1 HWASGAARETP
12 AGVRRGGS
20 ASPGEN
26 QESQRSRA
34 QRLAAKRQALCQR
47 APPREQ
53 RTSVAAKWVRKPGTK
68 TWTPR
73 WTRTSTGGNSRPVLI
88 RGETTNTALPWCWC
102 FGGWC
107 FPFGNR
113 MVAHQDHSWWATIV
127 GWCVGGVLLSHTPP
141 GAVPS
146 ALGSLA
152 SGFGMGP
159 RGPSPLSPPTT
170 LSPHT
175 PTRGWGSLLV
185 VL

>member
-1 HWASGAARETP
+1 LRVG
-12 AGVRRGGS
+12 RG
-20 ASPGEN
+20 
-26 QESQRSRA
+26 
-34 QRLAAKRQALCQR
+34 R
-47 APPREQ
+47 APVETRVPSSFE
-53 RTSVAAKWVRKPGTK
+53 AKP
-68 TWTPR
+68 P
-73 WTRTSTGGNSRPVLI
+73 TRLCLGVGGLV
-88 RGETTNTALPWCWC
+88 
-102 FGGWC
+102 GGV

-113 MVAHQDHSWWATIV
+113 VVAHQEGSWWATIV
-127 GWCVGGVLLSHTPP
+127 GWGVGGVLLSHTPP

-159 RGPSPLSPPTT
+159 GGPSPLSPPTT

>member
-1 HWASGAARETP
+1 MRSTVSTLLGTPHLHQLDGSKGTFLPLQEAKFPSSLPTVLEEGP
-12 AGVRRGGS
+12 AGFPMRRIG
-20 ASPGEN
+20 
-26 QESQRSRA
+26 QQ
-34 QRLAAKRQALCQR
+34 K
-47 APPREQ
+47 
-53 RTSVAAKWVRKPGTK
+53 RKPGTGE
-68 TWTPR
+68 
-73 WTRTSTGGNSRPVLI
+73 RTSRCRLFRAMHDSRKNWRQGSPQSYCCMQNHIGKLAVPAQNVPGNV
-88 RGETTNTALPWCWC
+88 G
-102 FGGWC
+102 
-107 FPFGNR
+107 
-113 MVAHQDHSWWATIV
+113 MAHQDHSWWATIV

-159 RGPSPLSPPTT
+159 GGPSPLSPPTT

>member
-1 HWASGAARETP
+1 MGTTDFRGSEVGAKARNENVDSALDADEHRWKLASRP
-12 AGVRRGGS
+12 HSRRNHQHGS
-20 ASPGEN
+20 A
-26 QESQRSRA
+26 
-34 QRLAAKRQALCQR
+34 LVL
-47 APPREQ
+47 
-53 RTSVAAKWVRKPGTK
+53 VVW
-68 TWTPR
+68 W
-73 WTRTSTGGNSRPVLI
+73 GGV
-88 RGETTNTALPWCWC
+88 
-102 FGGWC
+102 

-159 RGPSPLSPPTT
+159 GGPSPLSPPTT